1 MNWRESVSVNHYSDI
16 FARYGGFRTRK
27 QVYKKTDN
35 QSEQEE
41 IEMLTREEYIEYI
54 TKYVNQ
60 IHDVDRLNKILNYTL
75 KHAVRDSGSIRA
87 GDKTDHAA

>member
-1 MNWRESVSVNHYSDI
+1 
-16 FARYGGFRTRK
+16 
-27 QVYKKTDN
+27 
-35 QSEQEE
+35 
-41 IEMLTREEYIEYI
+41 MLTREEYIEYI

-60 IHDVDRLNKILNYTL
+60 THDVDRLNKILNYTL

>member
-1 MNWRESVSVNHYSDI
+1 
-16 FARYGGFRTRK
+16 
-27 QVYKKTDN
+27 
-35 QSEQEE
+35 
-41 IEMLTREEYIEYI
+41 MLTREEYIEYI

-75 KHAVRDSGSIRA
+75 KRAVRDSGSIRA